1 MSSIQTVNKDFAK
14 QGRSELTFIPFQ
26 KLLQDYLLSYS
37 FTMKR
42 FSLLLLHL
50 LIPFICFSQVAIKG
64 QVKDKNGPIPYV
76 HVVLLDTSEAIKAYD
91 ITDENGFFLIEA
103 EKGKYTLSVSSLG
116 YEKFQQEVVL
126 NENQEPINIVL
137 KESAVQL
144 DEVLVESKKPLIE
157 RTTDRTVFNVENSVV
172 ASSGNALNALNAAPG
187 LQIDPGSISLV
198 GRGDT
203 RVMIDG
209 RLLQLTGEE
218 LVNFLQSISA
228 EDIKKI
234 EIFTN
239 PPAKYEAAGNGGI
252 INIIYKKGKGDFWKN
267 SSSLALNQ
275 NTYRFLTLGNSFFYN
290 KNKIRA
296 ALSLNGTIGHERNL
310 EFTETEYSN
319 GLWESELDM
328 KQQKDDFSGRLML
341 DYNLT
346 SKTTVGVQYL
356 GSIGEPDRSDKAVT
370 NVFNN
375 FNHLDSTFISSGT
388 NERNVASHLLN
399 FHIVS
404 SLDSLGRNISFDFD
418 YFSYDNNLDRNF
430 IVNIY
435 SPSNEFIRINQAAI
449 NLSDQSI
456 SNFNAKVDVEHPL
469 AQVNIAYG
477 ASIGFTKSINDL
489 ETYNNM
495 YVEEAVFDSAQSNQF
510 EYEEKIQ
517 AAYLSGSKQLTEKVE
532 VKAGLRI
539 ENTITSGYSRTLD
552 QLDEN
557 DYLKAF
563 PTFYLLY
570 RKSQEHHFS
579 FNYGRRIERPGFRD
593 LNPFRFYS
601 NSNSYSEGN
610 PFLQPSFSDNFELNH
625 NANKIGLTSNVFF
638 NIESNRFGV
647 IFSADDETNVQA
659 IIRRNYST
667 KYSGG
672 IAESYVFNR
681 FSWWESQNQA
691 VLFANK
697 INFKDNIDAVPKN
710 GWGFYLETNNTF
722 SLRKQTKFQLDF
734 FYGSPFNNGLYSF
747 GKRYGLDLGIRQSL
761 LDETLQLSLIAN
773 DIFDTGSL
781 NDLVSEVNEVEVSF
795 SNNYSR
801 RFLRLS
807 ILYSFGNKKINV
819 KEREFGNE
827 DTKQRSGG

>member
-1 MSSIQTVNKDFAK
+1 
-14 QGRSELTFIPFQ
+14 
-26 KLLQDYLLSYS
+26 
-37 FTMKR
+37 MKR
-42 FSLLLLHL
+42 FSLLLLNL
-50 LIPFICFSQVAIKG
+50 LLSFVCFG
-64 QVKDKNGPIPYV
+64 QVEIQGLVKDSSGPIPYV
-76 HVVLLDTSEAIKAYD
+76 HVVLLDSSEAIKAYD
-91 ITDENGFFLIEA
+91 ITDDNGFFLIKT
-103 EKGKYTLSVSSLG
+103 EKGKYTLSVSSVG
-116 YEKFQQEVVL
+116 YEKYQQEVVL
-126 NENQEPINIVL
+126 KDNQKLKEIVL
-137 KESAVQL
+137 NESAVQL
-144 DEVLVESKKPLIE
+144 DELVVESNKPLIE

-172 ASSGNALNALNAAPG
+172 ASGGNALSALNAAPG

-198 GRGDT
+198 GRGVT
-203 RVMIDG
+203 RVMIDS

-228 EDIKKI
+228 DDIKKI

-267 SSSLALNQ
+267 STTLTLNQ
-275 NTYRFLTLGNSFFYN
+275 NTYPFFTFGNSFYYN

-296 ALSLNGTIGHERNL
+296 ALSLNGTMGNERNL
-310 EFTETEYSN
+310 EFTETDYSE
-319 GLWESELDM
+319 GLWKSELDV
-328 KQQKDDFSGRLML
+328 KQQKNDLSGRLML
-341 DYNLT
+341 GYHLT
-346 SKTTVGVQYL
+346 SKTTVCVQYL
-356 GSIGEPDRSDKAVT
+356 GSIGEPDRLDKAVT

-375 FNHLDSTFISSGT
+375 FNELDSTFISSGT

-399 FHIVS
+399 FHTVS
-404 SLDSLGRNISFDFD
+404 SLDTLGRSISFDFD
-418 YFSYDNNLDRNF
+418 YFSYENSLDRSF

-435 SPSNEFIRINQAAI
+435 SPFNELLGINQAAI

-456 SNFNAKVDVEHPL
+456 ANFNAKVDVEHPFTFANL
-469 AQVNIAYG
+469 SYG
-477 ASIGFTKSINDL
+477 ASIGFTNSFNDL
-489 ETYNNM
+489 DTYNNIN
-495 YVEEAVFDSAQSNQF
+495 VEEPVFDPALSNEF

-517 AAYLSGSKQLTEKVE
+517 AAYLSGSKKVTEKVE
-532 VKAGLRI
+532 VKAGVRV
-539 ENTITSGYSRTLD
+539 ENTITKGFSRTLN

-579 FNYGRRIERPGFRD
+579 FNYGRRIERPNFRD

-625 NANKIGLTSNVFF
+625 NANKIGLTSNVFL
-638 NIESNRFGV
+638 NITTDGFGT
-647 IFSADDETNVQA
+647 IFSPEDETNVQA
-659 IIRRNYST
+659 IIRRNYYT

-672 IAESYVFNR
+672 IAESYIFNR

-691 VLFANK
+691 VLFGNK
-697 INFKDNIDAVPKN
+697 VSFENNIDAEPRN
-710 GWGFYLETNNTF
+710 GWGLYLETNNTF
-722 SLRKQTKFQLDF
+722 NLSKQTKFQVDF
-734 FYGSPFNNGLYSF
+734 FYSSPFNNGLYSF
-747 GKRYGLDLGIRQSL
+747 GRRYGLDFGIWQSL
-761 LDETLQLSLIAN
+761 LDENLQLSLIAN

-781 NDLVSEVNEVEVSF
+781 NNLVSEVNNVEVNF

-807 ILYSFGNKKINV
+807 VMYSFGNNKINV
-819 KEREFGNE
+819 RERDFGNK